1 MQSAVGDQHLLA
13 LKLETHRLYAELEQ
27 QRRLAA
33 LGTLVSA
40 LAHDIRTPLTAIRMN
55 AQLLQK
61 RAERLGADAESVAI
75 VITEVDRLG
84 ELVGNMLDFSRP
96 IALAPGIVEVHSL
109 LYECVRQVTASGA
122 GTEVG
127 VQLEVAADVGTL
139 PGDRVLTAHLR
150 NDGLH
155 PLRVD
160 IGDVRLLDSSGRV
173 VASTPVFL
181 ETFGKSLWAA
191 GRGPQQVPD
200 TELLR
205 TGRIALLKP
214 GQEVPLTIAWHD
226 ADGDPVRVDYKRGSL
241 GLPG

>member
-1 MQSAVGDQHLLA
+1 MTTIATRVPAATFHHRGAVALFVLA
-13 LKLETHRLYAELEQ
+13 VLGVAIF
-27 QRRLAA
+27 LAVSS
-33 LGTLVSA
+33 LGGAGRTGP
-40 LAHDIRTPLTAIRMN
+40 LAWS
-55 AQLLQK
+55 
-61 RAERLGADAESVAI
+61 GDAEVF
-75 VITEVDRLG
+75 TH
-84 ELVGNMLDFSRP
+84 P
-96 IALAPGIVEVHSL
+96 
-109 LYECVRQVTASGA
+109 
-122 GTEVG
+122 
-127 VQLEVAADVGTL
+127 TL
-139 PGDRVLTAHLR
+139 PGDRVLTAKLR

-160 IGDVRLLDSSGRV
+160 IGDVRLLDGDGHE

-181 ETFGKSLWAA
+181 QTFGKSLWAA

-226 ADGDPVRVDYKRGSL
+226 ADGDPVRVDYGRGSL